1 MSGDVLRGD
10 FGRSI
15 STGQQVSADIARVFP
30 ATFELA
36 TLGTLIGV
44 FIGVPLGVIAAA
56 RKGGVIDQIAR
67 VVALVG
73 YSMPI
78 FWLGLMG
85 LLVFYGILGWVGR
98 AGTAGHHL

>member
-1 MSGDVLRGD
+1 GDVLRGD

-15 STGQQVSADIARVFP
+15 STGQPVAQDIARVFP

-36 TLGTLIGV
+36 ALGTFIGV
-44 FIGVPLGVIAAA
+44 VIGVPLGVIAAA
-56 RKGGVIDQIAR
+56 RRGGVIDQVAR

-85 LLVFYGILGWVGR
+85 LLIFYGML
-98 AGTAGHHL
+98 